1 MKNFMK
7 ILNLRLAL
15 IAACAAFAFSPGVH
29 AGPADEAQLAEAKK
43 QMITHIESRIAALNE
58 AKTCISAAADKEAI
72 QSCHQK
78 LRAAHDSMA
87 EKRIQDRKARR
98 QKDEKK

>member
-1 MKNFMK
+1 MNKRAIQLF
-7 ILNLRLAL
+7 LF
-15 IAACAAFAFSPGVH
+15 AAFFFGPATH
-29 AGPADEAQLAEAKK
+29 AGPADEDRLAEAKK

-58 AKTCISAAADKEAI
+58 TKACISAASDKEALKT
-72 QSCHQK
+72 CHQK